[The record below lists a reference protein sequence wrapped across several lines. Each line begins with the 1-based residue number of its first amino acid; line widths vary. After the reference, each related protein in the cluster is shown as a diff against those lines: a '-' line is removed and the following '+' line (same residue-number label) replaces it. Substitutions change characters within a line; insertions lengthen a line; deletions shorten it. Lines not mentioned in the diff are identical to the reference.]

1 MIRMDKGER
10 VYESSPIMKWL
21 VTSTA
26 KSKSDNYLR
35 WLASAGIEGVPILP
49 SDSTLA
55 LADALL
61 LTGGGDV
68 DPKRY
73 HAVPASE
80 TDGVDADRDEME
92 CRLIERFIK
101 AGKPVFGV
109 CRGIQI
115 LNVARGG
122 NLIQHVPSVL
132 NKIEQ
137 HAQVDGKDAVHSV
150 SFTKGS
156 TLAEALG
163 EVLTVNSA
171 HHQAVDPKVLGRGLH
186 IIAVSGQGIVEAVE
200 GVDLGAP
207 VLAVQWH
214 PERLEPR
221 TCAAAAELLNLMK
234 QLAAE

>member
-1 MIRMDKGER
+1 
-10 VYESSPIMKWL
+10 MKWL

-26 KSKSDNYLR
+26 KAKPDNYR
-35 WLASAGIEGVPILP
+35 KWLSSGGVESALIIP
-49 SDSTLA
+49 SDPVPDDVSPFG
-55 LADALL
+55 ALL

-73 HAVPASE
+73 HGEPAPE

-92 CRLIERFIK
+92 CRLIEQFIK

-115 LNVARGG
+115 LNVALGG
-122 NLIQHVPSVL
+122 KLIQHVPAVLQGSESHVLSGGDDSVHP
-132 NKIEQ
+132 I
-137 HAQVDGKDAVHSV
+137 
-150 SFTKGS
+150 SFTRKS
-156 TLAEALG
+156 KLAEVLG
-163 EVLTVNSA
+163 GVATVNSA
-171 HHQAVDPKVLGRGLH
+171 HHQAVDPEAIGRGLR

-221 TCAAAAELLNLMK
+221 THAAAAELLKLMK